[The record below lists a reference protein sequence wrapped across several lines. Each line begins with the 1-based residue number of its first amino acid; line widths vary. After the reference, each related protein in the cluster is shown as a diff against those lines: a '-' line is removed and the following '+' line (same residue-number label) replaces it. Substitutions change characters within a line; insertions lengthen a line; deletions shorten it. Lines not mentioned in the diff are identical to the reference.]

1 MHTPAPAPTADG
13 RVPAQPPPPEQAR
26 GGAAHRPAGTDP
38 DRGRTLLALTAAR
51 TGCPEDVARFVAAFD
66 ADVRRYIAFLQ
77 PDTDGVED
85 LAQETMLRALLSL
98 RRFEGRSS
106 ARTWLLSIARRTV
119 VDSVRRASARP
130 RLSDAADWQREAEW
144 RQARNIPGFDEG
156 LALRGLLESLC
167 EERREAFVLTQLC
180 GMPYDAAAVLCR
192 CPVGTVRSRVSRAR
206 AELLRLLREAED
218 HDPPHASPGSAESG
232 RMAA

>member
-1 MHTPAPAPTADG
+1 MHTPALPTAPQG
-13 RVPAQPPPPEQAR
+13 RVPAQGVPPEQA
-26 GGAAHRPAGTDP
+26 GGRAERRSAGGDP

-51 TGCPEDVARFVAAFD
+51 TGSPDDVARFVAAFD
-66 ADVRRYIAFLQ
+66 ADVRRYIGFLQ

-98 RRFEGRSS
+98 HRFEGRSS

-144 RQARNIPGFDEG
+144 RQARNVPGFDEG

-167 EERREAFVLTQLC
+167 AERREAFVLTQLW
-180 GMPYDAAAVLCR
+180 GVPYDDAAALCR

-206 AELLRLLREAED
+206 AELLRLLREAEE
-218 HDPPHASPGSAESG
+218 HSPAPVPGEDAG
-232 RMAA
+232 VAA